1 MFLQPI
7 LSLHSW
13 LIDIFPLVF
22 AFSLSCLASMIHQVH
37 QTCQNPLTPLFPPT
51 THWQNPSPGWM
62 EPSAFFVCAWART
75 VELLELNYTSPWS
88 MNSRSSTSNGSEYC
102 LALFLQTGF
111 CWHHSTKMS
120 QPESLVILMTLLSPS
135 HSLVFKRPSQIIK
148 NNRLYFQHLAI
159 DFHNIQ
165 LLSPGTLSE
174 TVLSPCSS
182 SCQIII
188 IWENHCCWCVER
200 PNLQP
205 QEDVLTLFETKSHS
219 VAYLGCLKYPKCWD
233 SRCEPPNP
241 DPGQHFWVCPL
252 TCSAETSETV
262 SPKGKSL
269 QSSITCPSLVFPS
282 QKRNLLER
290 ENWGYPA
297 FSMVLHSPLPVT
309 HWWCWVYLLNIY
321 LTPHTV
327 FHPHFNLHCHQLLWQ
342 SSSVFLSAAFQ
353 RQKVWCL
360 VGWFCFCCYCS
371 LEQIGWV
378 NP

>member
-1 MFLQPI
+1 MGLNTVW
-7 LSLHSW
+7 HS
-13 LIDIFPLVF
+13 
-22 AFSLSCLASMIHQVH
+22 SSRLASADTTLPKCLSQSHWWFWWHCSVQV
-37 QTCQNPLTPLFPPT
+37 TLWFSKDLPK
-51 THWQNPSPGWM
+51 
-62 EPSAFFVCAWART
+62 
-75 VELLELNYTSPWS
+75 LL
-88 MNSRSSTSNGSEYC
+88 
-102 LALFLQTGF
+102 
-111 CWHHSTKMS
+111 
-120 QPESLVILMTLLSPS
+120 
-135 HSLVFKRPSQIIK
+135 K

-174 TVLSPCSS
+174 TVLSPCSF

-188 IWENHCCWCVER
+188 IWENHCYWCVER

-241 DPGQHFWVCPL
+241 DPGQRFWVCPL
-252 TCSAETSETV
+252 TSSAETSETV

-282 QKRNLLER
+282 QERNLLER

-327 FHPHFNLHCHQLLWQ
+327 SHPPF
-342 SSSVFLSAAFQ
+342 
-353 RQKVWCL
+353 
-360 VGWFCFCCYCS
+360 
-371 LEQIGWV
+371 
-378 NP
+378 